1 MARKARLTEAD
12 YSTVADG
19 GGAGSLDLHEQG
31 PGINGTLARL
41 ALRGSF
47 LSDSRVSKTS
57 IGEDWCQNHLADQRL
72 YQLLEKVD
80 GDLIEEARQR
90 GCVHCQGK
98 LYRSDYERKPRG
110 GPQWEER
117 FSLCCGKEGCRRR
130 NTPPSVRFLGRRVYA
145 GLVVV
150 LVAAMVQGLK
160 PERVRR
166 LREALGI
173 DRRTLERWRQW
184 WLGTF
189 VNSAFWRAARARFMP
204 PLDSD
209 TMPLSLC
216 LSFEA
221 PKRQRLIE
229 LLGFLAPITTP
240 RAWDA
245 LAM

>member
-1 MARKARLTEAD
+1 M
-12 YSTVADG
+12 
-19 GGAGSLDLHEQG
+19 
-31 PGINGTLARL
+31 GTLARL

-47 LSDSRVSKTS
+47 LSDSYVSRAS
-57 IGEDWCQNHLADQRL
+57 IGENWCQNHLADERL

-80 GDLIEEARQR
+80 GDLVEEARLE
-90 GCVHCQGK
+90 GCRHCEGK

-110 GPQWEER
+110 GPQWEVR

-150 LVAAMVQGLK
+150 LVSAMTHGLK

-184 WLGTF
+184 WLGLF
-189 VNSAFWRAARARFMP
+189 VESAFWRQARARFMP
-204 PLDSD
+204 PLDEHA
-209 TMPLSLC
+209 MPLSLC
-216 LSFEA
+216 LSFEVE
-221 PKRQRLIE
+221 KRQRLME
-229 LLGFLAPITTP
+229 LLRFLAPITTP
-240 RAWDA
+240 SAWSA
-245 LAM
+245 LVM